1 MGKKVGAMVDRAGMG
16 ELGAQRFIAAMAAT
30 TMARRPLPWFEL
42 RQWQVG
48 EVDEVMAELWA

>member
-1 MGKKVGAMVDRAGMG
+1 MG
-16 ELGAQRFIAAMAAT
+16 ELGARWRIAAMAVT
-30 TMARRPLPWFEL
+30 MMARRPLPWFEL